1 MSMYRPSL
9 KSGRSLI
16 ILFVIAI
23 VLFLI
28 AHNSHVHIKAANYDE
43 KVEASILM
51 KTFMDTLKAE
61 LEERNYEFDPI
72 DDPFH
77 TGLIGLR
84 LSSITTDRGLL
95 SDKQAALNP
104 NLAAIFIEEFKNERL
119 QAGDHIAV
127 GVTGSTPSVNLALYA
142 AIKVMGLKPS
152 IITAVSSASY
162 GANRED
168 FTWLDIEAILNKKGL
183 IDFSSSYASFGG
195 KDDLAIGLSDNGI
208 ANIRDA
214 MTRNRVPLLMGSNLE
229 DNVDLRDA
237 AYKELLPKGK
247 RYQMFVNVGAALA
260 NVGSEPNARLI
271 PEGLNKRLAEKSFER
286 EGVMMLMARQNVPVL
301 HVRRI
306 QRWAKKYEVA
316 SHHAEIPTPG
326 EGPAFYRSRHNM
338 LVASICLALLLAAII
353 LVIVF
358 DRHDRR
364 FMANIVDPDEE
375 L

>member
-9 KSGRSLI
+9 KSGWSLI
-16 ILFVIAI
+16 LLFILAVILFLV
-23 VLFLI
+23 

-43 KVEASILM
+43 KVEAAKLM
-51 KTFMDTLKAE
+51 KTFMDSLKVE
-61 LEERNYEFDPI
+61 LEARNYEFDPI

-119 QAGDHIAV
+119 EAGDHIAV
-127 GVTGSTPSVNLALYA
+127 GITGSTPSANLALYA
-142 AIKVMGLKPS
+142 AIKVLGLKPS

-208 ANIRDA
+208 ANIRAA
-214 MTRNRVPLLMGSNLE
+214 MARNQVPLLMGSTLE
-229 DNVDLRDA
+229 ENVDLRDA

-247 RYQMFVNVGAALA
+247 RYQMFVNV
-260 NVGSEPNARLI
+260 EQP
-271 PEGLNKRLAEKSFER
+271 
-286 EGVMMLMARQNVPVL
+286 
-301 HVRRI
+301 
-306 QRWAKKYEVA
+306 W
-316 SHHAEIPTPG
+316 PTLGRNPM
-326 EGPAFYRSRHNM
+326 PA
-338 LVASICLALLLAAII
+338 
-353 LVIVF
+353 
-358 DRHDRR
+358 
-364 FMANIVDPDEE
+364 
-375 L
+375 

>member
-9 KSGRSLI
+9 KSGWSLI
-16 ILFVIAI
+16 ILFIIAI
-23 VLFLI
+23 VLFVV
-28 AHNSHVHIKAANYDE
+28 AQNSYVQIKADNYEE

-51 KTFMDTLKAE
+51 KSFMDTLKQE
-61 LEERNYEFDPI
+61 LDDRGYDFDAI

-104 NLAAIFIEEFKNERL
+104 NLAAIFVEEFKKEKL

-127 GVTGSTPSVNLALYA
+127 GVTGSNPTVNLALYA
-142 AIKVMGLKPS
+142 AIKVLGLKPS

-168 FTWLDIEAILNKKGL
+168 FTWLDIEAILYKKGL
-183 IDFSSSYASFGG
+183 IEFSSSYASFGG
-195 KDDLAIGLSDNGI
+195 KDDLAIGISDNGI
-208 ANIRDA
+208 ANLRGA
-214 MTRNRVPLLMGSNLE
+214 MTRNHVPLLMGSSLE
-229 DNVDLRDA
+229 ENVSLRDA

-247 RYQMFVNVGAALA
+247 RYRMFVNVGAALA

-271 PEGLNKRLAEKSFER
+271 PEGLNKKLAEKSFDR
-286 EGVMMLMARQNVPVL
+286 EGVMMVMARQNVPVL

-306 QRWAKKYEVA
+306 QRWAIKYEVA
-316 SHHAEIPTPG
+316 SHQSQIPTPG
-326 EGPAFYRSRHNM
+326 EGPAFSKRRNNI
-338 LVASICLALLLAAII
+338 LVSSICLALLLAAII
-353 LVIVF
+353 VVIVF